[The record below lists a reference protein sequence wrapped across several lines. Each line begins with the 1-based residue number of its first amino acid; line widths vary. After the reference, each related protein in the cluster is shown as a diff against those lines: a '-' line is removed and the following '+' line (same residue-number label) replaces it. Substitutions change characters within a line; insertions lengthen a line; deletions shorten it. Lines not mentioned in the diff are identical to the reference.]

1 MLFNSL
7 QFLVFFILVTTL
19 FFIVQH
25 RFRWLLL
32 LAASCYFYMVFKP
45 IYILILAFT
54 IVIDFF
60 AGLAIQH
67 ATSVIK
73 KKVYLISS
81 LIANVGI
88 LIVFKYWN
96 FLADN
101 INAVLQIS
109 HSGEKIPLLEILLP
123 IGLSF
128 HTFQAMSYTIEVY
141 RGKQK
146 AEQHFG
152 IYALYVM
159 FFPQLVAGPIER
171 PQNVLPQFH
180 AKKKFS
186 YSNIKTGL
194 VWITIGLFKKIFI
207 ADRLGSYVDSY
218 YDNIEYLSFIPSFS
232 ATIFYSIQ
240 IYCDFSGYS
249 SIALGTAKCMG
260 FNLMKNFNVPYQAH
274 SITDFWR
281 RWHISLS
288 TWFRDYVYIPL
299 GGNRGSVFQTIR
311 NISIVFLL
319 SGIWHGANWTFV
331 AWGAIHAGLIILET
345 QIFSNHFADGQRSWM
360 RQTVVFA
367 CVSIAWIFFRSP
379 DFQHAFLVLK
389 SLYSLEIDAS
399 ISQISAFI
407 SPFNMILCWFCVPLV
422 FFLDS
427 IKTSTYRKHLLPLL
441 VISSLLIIT
450 LGKSNEKA
458 FIYFQF

>member
-1 MLFNSL
+1 
-7 QFLVFFILVTTL
+7 
-19 FFIVQH
+19 
-25 RFRWLLL
+25 
-32 LAASCYFYMVFKP
+32 
-45 IYILILAFT
+45 
-54 IVIDFF
+54 
-60 AGLAIQH
+60 
-67 ATSVIK
+67 
-73 KKVYLISS
+73 
-81 LIANVGI
+81 
-88 LIVFKYWN
+88 
-96 FLADN
+96 
-101 INAVLQIS
+101 
-109 HSGEKIPLLEILLP
+109 
-123 IGLSF
+123 
-128 HTFQAMSYTIEVY
+128 
-141 RGKQK
+141 
-146 AEQHFG
+146 
-152 IYALYVM
+152 
-159 FFPQLVAGPIER
+159 
-171 PQNVLPQFH
+171 
-180 AKKKFS
+180 
-186 YSNIKTGL
+186 
-194 VWITIGLFKKIFI
+194 KKIFI

-260 FNLMKNFNVPYQAH
+260 FNLMKNFNAPYQAH

-379 DFQHAFLVLK
+379 DFQQAFLVLK

-441 VISSLLIIT
+441 VISSLLLIT